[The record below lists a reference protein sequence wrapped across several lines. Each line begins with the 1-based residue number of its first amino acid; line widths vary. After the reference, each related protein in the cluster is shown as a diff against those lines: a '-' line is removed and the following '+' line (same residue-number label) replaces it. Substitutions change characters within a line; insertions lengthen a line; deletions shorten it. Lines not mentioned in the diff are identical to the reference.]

1 MSLPELENAITNMD
15 FSALEYKSKAVDE
28 QPHLHSK
35 TKFNFPVMEDLEN
48 WGNVPSPSQ
57 AI

>member
-1 MSLPELENAITNMD
+1 MSQMSLPELENAITNMD

-48 WGNVPSPSQ
+48 
-57 AI
+57 